1 MAKRRT
7 AAGLQWKSFW
17 AVVAPLAGGGW
28 VAVWLLTGAAVWLA
42 ALLTA
47 LLAVAICFGV
57 RLLVRVSPMF
67 AQLGAPAKA
76 RVTGWIIAAVCVYA
90 AWAVLAVAVP
100 GLWLVWAPA
109 LPVLGAITW
118 VMARTHEY
126 LLRYAP
132 PAAGRPA
139 AALTSTAGQPAAVAA
154 VDLRGPRDGEPHL
167 AWLVRLAVQR
177 AGLQWLKISNPKE
190 LGPADDP
197 FGVQVEAWAPIEL
210 RRIVGGKVRIEEAPR
225 LGDNDARRIALAL
238 RDITR
243 RDLAP
248 DWVQIKEIRNR
259 VGVYTI
265 QVNTED
271 VMARIRPYRETLEEL
286 LDGAGRPRW
295 RRVAQPCHLL
305 WGTDGLPIS
314 VDVARH
320 ARILGA
326 TQGGKSAYIHREW
339 ADLTRCEDAVIW
351 VAGTEKLY
359 DLVGQWL
366 EPYLDTD
373 ERPPLDWVRGDAE
386 GVLEML
392 ITAML
397 VARWRQAQPF
407 SARHN
412 FVKIFFYIDEASF
425 ALTTK
430 VTAYYQ
436 GKRVTAGD
444 MYAACVKAVASAN
457 IYLIAASQRGV
468 HHEFGDAGGD
478 AAANMGR
485 EIVLQTNDDQEIGR
499 VTGNYKLPA
508 LQHRGECY
516 ARLGDGEPVR
526 AKIEYVQTTDPS
538 KPVLHDG
545 PKIDEI
551 SWTRRHFP
559 RELDAASAQAAGAAY
574 TARPQYVT
582 DAYLAELRDGGPT
595 MAPAQAPA
603 PAPAQNPTQAPTAP
617 AQQGTPEQDEEQAMH
632 AAVTSIFSKL
642 GGIPLPVPAAAT
654 APQTTT
660 QAQPAS
666 PTPLAGYRTRADRVE
681 AAARQIWR
689 TTGNPAGRRDILAA
703 LHNAGDTTADPQLVS
718 NALTQLCGQG
728 RLVRP
733 QGPDGRPLTGQY
745 LPAEAATDVA
755 TVSNA

>member
-1 MAKRRT
+1 VAKRRT
-7 AAGLQWKSFW
+7 ASAGMQWKTFW
-17 AVVAPLAGGGW
+17 AVVAPIGCGGW

-47 LLAVAICFGV
+47 LLAIGICFGV

-67 AQLGAPAKA
+67 ARLGAPAKA
-76 RVTGWIIAAVCVYA
+76 RVTGWIVAAVLVYA
-90 AWAVLAVAVP
+90 AWAVLAVMVP

-118 VMARTHEY
+118 VMARAHEY

-132 PAAGRPA
+132 PPARPA
-139 AALTSTAGQPAAVAA
+139 TPALTSTAGQAGVVAA
-154 VDLRGPRDGEPHL
+154 ADMQGPRDGEPHL
-167 AWLVRLAVQR
+167 AWLLRLAIQR
-177 AGLQWLKISNPKE
+177 AGLQWLRISNPKQ

-210 RRIVGGKVRIEEAPR
+210 RRIVRGKVHIEEAPR

-259 VGVYTI
+259 VGVYSI

-271 VMARIRPYRETLEEL
+271 VMARIRPYRESLQEL
-286 LDGAGRPRW
+286 LDSAGRPRW
-295 RRVAQPCHLL
+295 RRAAQPSYLL
-305 WGTDGLPIS
+305 WGTDGMPIG
-314 VDVARH
+314 VDLARH
-320 ARILGA
+320 AQILGA
-326 TQGGKSAYIHREW
+326 TQNGKSAYINREW

-351 VAGTEKLY
+351 VCSTEKLY

-366 EPYLDTD
+366 EPYLGTD
-373 ERPPLDWVRGDAE
+373 EQPPLDWVRADAQ
-386 GVLEML
+386 GVLDML
-392 ITAML
+392 IAAMM
-397 VARWRQAQPF
+397 VARWRQSQPF
-407 SARHN
+407 AVREG
-412 FVKIFFYIDEASF
+412 FVNIFLYIDEASF
-425 ALTTK
+425 ALTTNA
-430 VTAYYQ
+430 TAYYQ
-436 GKRVTAGD
+436 GKKVNAGD
-444 MYAACVKAVASAN
+444 LYAMCNKAVTSAG
-457 IYLIAASQRGV
+457 IYLIVATQRGV
-468 HHEFGDAGGD
+468 NHEFGDRGGD
-478 AAANMGR
+478 AVANVTR
-485 EIVLQTNDDQEIGR
+485 AIVLQTNDDQEIGR

-516 ARLGDGEPVR
+516 AKPGDGDVYR
-526 AKIEYVQTTDPS
+526 AKIEYIQTTDPS

-545 PKIDEI
+545 PKINEVA
-551 SWTRRHFP
+551 WNRRYFP
-559 RELDAASAQAAGAAY
+559 RALDAGSAQAAGAAY
-574 TARPQYVT
+574 AARPQYVT
-582 DAYLAELRDGGPT
+582 DAYLAELRGAPL
-595 MAPAQAPA
+595 MAPEQAPEQAPAQNPAQAPA
-603 PAPAQNPTQAPTAP
+603 QH
-617 AQQGTPEQDEEQAMH
+617 TPEHDEEQAMH

-642 GGIPLPVPAAAT
+642 GGITLPAPAADSVPAAPVA
-654 APQTTT
+654 A
-660 QAQPAS
+660 AAA

-689 TTGNPAGRRDILAA
+689 THGTPAGRRDILAA
-703 LHNAGDTTADPQLVS
+703 LHEAGDTAADPQLVS